1 MIKGVIHRH
10 GRGIA
15 GFLLAGKLNRM
26 TPLLSPFRRA
36 RPLQVAL
43 LTLGVLSCSSVC
55 LSQTQA
61 PAAGVVSS
69 PALPSGLSPIYHL
82 VVGGSQLSLDS
93 NGSLFRSDDQGKHW
107 HPIKPQWDG
116 KAIELLGI
124 PALTTAPGSGQGPR
138 SETAPEIYSAVLLK
152 SSTALHWVSVDR
164 GKTWKP
170 STLDDV
176 RRNDVHW
183 SGPVTAS
190 SLGCTV
196 LPDHSCP

>member
-1 MIKGVIHRH
+1 
-10 GRGIA
+10 
-15 GFLLAGKLNRM
+15 M
-26 TPLLSPFRRA
+26 TPLLSPFRRV

-43 LTLGVLSCSSVC
+43 LTLGVLTSTTIC
-55 LSQTQA
+55 LSQAQA
-61 PAAGVVSS
+61 PASGVAAN
-69 PALPSGLSPIYHL
+69 PALPSGLSPVYHL

-93 NGSLFRSDDQGKHW
+93 NGDLYRSDDQGKHW
-107 HPIKPQWDG
+107 HQIKQQWDG
-116 KAIELLGI
+116 KAVELLGI
-124 PALTTAPGSGQGPR
+124 PALTTVPGSGQAPR
-138 SETAPEIYSAVLLK
+138 SDADHETYAAVLLK
-152 SSTALHWVSVDR
+152 STTALHWVSVDR

-183 SGPVTAS
+183 SSPVTAS